1 MVTPII
7 RPVNPEVAPVSFALH
22 VDNDVGWCYNHHMAR
37 PQRNEM
43 ATKQLASAVTRLHKH
58 KPATAKDIELWS
70 YANLGMRV
78 SEESVRKALR
88 GAIDPMQCSAE
99 LLLAL
104 AAFFGVS
111 PDELGHIA
119 AERVRP
125 FLAYATNYGPD
136 GGGDLRIAKSRC
148 TAQAS
153 DELATVTAL
162 RFHQPAF
169 DLEEAA

>member
-1 MVTPII
+1 
-7 RPVNPEVAPVSFALH
+7 
-22 VDNDVGWCYNHHMAR
+22 
-37 PQRNEM
+37 M
-43 ATKQLASAVTRLHKH
+43 ATKQLASSVSRLHKH

-125 FLAYATNYGPD
+125 FLAYATEHGPD
-136 GGGDLRIAKSRC
+136 GGGGLRTSQSRC

-153 DELATVTAL
+153 SELATVTPL
-162 RFHQPAF
+162 RWTQPTF
-169 DLEEAA
+169 DEVAA